1 MEYLRVNK
9 GIKVRMSDI
18 LYIRKVRESEALGM
32 DRDGCIQAARHAA
45 IIVMRKKSAKRIVMP
60 VAFETLLERTAFVD
74 IGDNRYVPASSI
86 ESIEQSADEGEGKRF
101 CSVWLFGGALLTSV
115 IPFYILDSRR
125 KDGAFNQQRIDER
138 AHASERVKNK
148 LMSRT
153 KCSPIIP
160 PYPFPFPESGFGVA
174 A

>member
-32 DRDGCIQAARHAA
+32 DRDGCIHAARHAA
-45 IIVMRKKSAKRIVMP
+45 IIVMRKKSAKRIVTP
-60 VAFETLLERTAFVD
+60 VAFETLLERVAFVD
-74 IGDNRYVPASSI
+74 IGDNRYVPVSSI

-115 IPFYILDSRR
+115 IPFYILDGRR
-125 KDGAFNQQRIDER
+125 KDGAFNQHRIDER
-138 AHASERVKNK
+138 AQSTERVKRK
-148 LMSRT
+148 LLSRT
-153 KCSPIIP
+153 KFAPIIP
-160 PYPFPFPESGFGVA
+160 PYAYPFPESGFGVA